1 MLRPGGSQRG
11 LPVDMG
17 GSMHKGTLARR
28 ASVVLLGLVL
38 ASSLATSGSAQE
50 RSRYIVVLHD
60 EVNSQAA
67 ADDHGRS
74 YGAHVTHVYEH
85 ALRGYAAQMSPQ
97 AAENITRD
105 PRVAYVEPDVP
116 VSATA
121 QSLPTGVDRIDGE
134 LSPTARINGLDE
146 PLDVDIAILDSGI
159 DLDHPDL
166 NVVAATKCSG
176 GGPFSQK
183 CGAGGDDDNGH
194 GTHVAGIAAARD
206 NLIGVV
212 GVAPGARLHA
222 VKVLDSRGSGYI
234 SWIIAGVDWVT
245 ARASTIEVANMS
257 LGASGYTASFHTAV
271 KNSVAKGIVY
281 YVAAG
286 NEARDVY
293 GPDGRFGTS
302 DDTQPAAY
310 PEVGTISALADADGK
325 PGGLATTST
334 AFSICTENRDDSMAC
349 FSNYSR
355 SATNNPVTSAGA
367 KIDLALPGY
376 RITSTYPGGGYA
388 IIDGTSQAS
397 PHAAGLAALYIAKNG
412 RATTAQGVYNI
423 RQALI
428 NAGQSLTG
436 SNGLTTLDDPDVN
449 HENVGWAATL

>member
-1 MLRPGGSQRG
+1 MTTRNS
-11 LPVDMG
+11 
-17 GSMHKGTLARR
+17 LARR
-28 ASVVLLGLVL
+28 GAVLVL
-38 ASSLATSGSAQE
+38 ALVFAGSLATAGVAEE
-50 RSRYIVVLHD
+50 RGRYIVVLKASASPSS
-60 EVNSQAA
+60 VA
-67 ADDHGRS
+67 ADHARGHGAQV
-74 YGAHVTHVYEH
+74 GHVYEH
-85 ALRGYAAQMSPQ
+85 ALKGYAAQMSSQ
-97 AAENITRD
+97 AAANIARD
-105 PRVAYVEPDVP
+105 PRVDYVETDLP
-116 VSATA
+116 VAATA

-134 LSPTARINGLDE
+134 LSPTAKINGIDE
-146 PLDVDIAILDSGI
+146 PMDVDIAILDSGV

-166 NVVAATKCSG
+166 NVVASTNCAKSG
-176 GGPFSQK
+176 PMNK
-183 CGAGGDDDNGH
+183 TCTNGAGDDDNGH

-222 VKVLDSRGSGYI
+222 VKVLDSRGSGYT
-234 SWIIAGVDWVT
+234 SWIIAGIDWVT
-245 ARASTIEVANMS
+245 ARAGTIEVANMS
-257 LGASGYTASFHTAV
+257 LGGGGYLASEHTAI
-271 KNSVAKGIVY
+271 KNSVAKGVVY

-286 NEARDVY
+286 NSAKDVY
-293 GPDGRFGTS
+293 GADGTFGTS
-302 DDTQPAAY
+302 DDTRPAAY

-334 AFSICTENRDDSMAC
+334 TFSICTENRDDSMAC

-355 SATNNPVTSAGA
+355 SVTNNPVTSSGA

-388 IIDGTSQAS
+388 VVDGTSQAS

-428 NAGQSLTG
+428 NAGQALTG
-436 SNGLTTLDDPDVN
+436 SNGLTTNDDKDTNP
-449 HENVGWAATL
+449 ENVGWAASL